1 MVYRVYRHFGAA
13 VILIEEFEAKDDE
26 QAILRAAAHIGEEP
40 LDLVT
45 DDRHVRWFG
54 PQANDPERPS

>member
-1 MVYRVYRHFGAA
+1 MLYRVYRHFGAA
-13 VILIEEFEAKDDE
+13 VLLIEAFEAEDDE
-26 QAILRAAAHIGEEP
+26 QAILRAAAYIGEAP

-54 PQANDPERPS
+54 PQADPERPS